1 VARATALR
9 AVAAPPDG
17 IRTTLWIG
25 NSSRTYL
32 PQPDTAAL
40 HLQADLKE
48 AGIVAEI
55 KKLDWSAY
63 IKATQNG
70 EHDMC
75 LLGWMADINDPDD
88 FLYVLLDKDNAV
100 KGIANNVSFYTGERV
115 HNLLVKAQRSFD
127 WSVREMA
134 YHEAQDQL
142 LDDVPVV
149 PLVTVPDL
157 RVLRRNVRGYTIYP
171 AGGEYFRHVSF
182 EK

>member
-1 VARATALR
+1 
-9 AVAAPPDG
+9 
-17 IRTTLWIG
+17 
-25 NSSRTYL
+25 
-32 PQPDTAAL
+32 
-40 HLQADLKE
+40 
-48 AGIVAEI
+48 
-55 KKLDWSAY
+55 
-63 IKATQNG
+63 
-70 EHDMC
+70 
-75 LLGWMADINDPDD
+75 
-88 FLYVLLDKDNAV
+88 VLLDKDNAV